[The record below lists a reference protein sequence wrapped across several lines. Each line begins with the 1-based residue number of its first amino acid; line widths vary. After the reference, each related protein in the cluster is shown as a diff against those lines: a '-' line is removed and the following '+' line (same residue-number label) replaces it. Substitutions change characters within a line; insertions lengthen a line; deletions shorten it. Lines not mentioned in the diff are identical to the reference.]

1 MEECEGRL
9 LPAVKHGGCC
19 GGEDFNGVED
29 GGGRMGGYG
38 GEIKEEEKRKCEECN
53 GGGGRFG

>member
-1 MEECEGRL
+1 
-9 LPAVKHGGCC
+9 VKHGDCC

-38 GEIKEEEKRKCEECN
+38 REIKEEEKRKCEECN